1 MAVSC
6 ILAYGG
12 IDELPVRVPNCYANQ
27 GLTDKLVDE
36 KLQILSEPTLKFF
49 KSEPNINVIDFRK
62 AGAVAKA
69 IQSRLALKVIGKTD
83 AGLTLNNKRGQQSYS
98 CHGKS
103 ADHSATR
110 QYHMTPHDNNTET
123 RKVSVRQAKE
133 CSKDSTRKASCTS
146 RSHIVVNLEDEL
158 ELIEEHNSG
167 MGSTSR
173 TAGDLSVKCTLQ
185 DAEHYNKIDLKMFEI
200 LP

>member
-1 MAVSC
+1 MSC

-69 IQSRLALKVIGKTD
+69 IQSRLAPKVIGKTD
-83 AGLTLNNKRGQQSYS
+83 ARL
-98 CHGKS
+98 
-103 ADHSATR
+103 
-110 QYHMTPHDNNTET
+110 
-123 RKVSVRQAKE
+123 
-133 CSKDSTRKASCTS
+133 
-146 RSHIVVNLEDEL
+146 
-158 ELIEEHNSG
+158 
-167 MGSTSR
+167 GS
-173 TAGDLSVKCTLQ
+173 L
-185 DAEHYNKIDLKMFEI
+185 
-200 LP
+200 